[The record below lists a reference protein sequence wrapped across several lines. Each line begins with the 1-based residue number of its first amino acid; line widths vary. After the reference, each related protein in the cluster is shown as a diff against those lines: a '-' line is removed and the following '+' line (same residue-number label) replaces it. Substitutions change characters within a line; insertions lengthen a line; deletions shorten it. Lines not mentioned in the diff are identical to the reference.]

1 MGVYGFP
8 GKGAGAA
15 GHRIRKGGERP
26 AAAGAIGRMNEF
38 DKVSYQTAAHI
49 AQNSLDPDQQK
60 LAFEKMD
67 EIERKYAGP
76 KMDRNTAY
84 TKLKATG

>member
-1 MGVYGFP
+1 
-8 GKGAGAA
+8 
-15 GHRIRKGGERP
+15 
-26 AAAGAIGRMNEF
+26 MNEF
-38 DKVSYQTAAHI
+38 DKVPYQTAAHI

-84 TKLKATG
+84 AKLKATGKYTDDQINAKLNDLGLR